1 MLETYEVNYSQLMVF
16 SDVGTSDM
24 NPCFVTAPDH
34 PFPDEGILSIRL
46 LLHPDDAV
54 ALVGLQ
60 R

>member
-1 MLETYEVNYSQLMVF
+1 MNYSQLMVF

-46 LLHPDDAV
+46 LLHPDDAL